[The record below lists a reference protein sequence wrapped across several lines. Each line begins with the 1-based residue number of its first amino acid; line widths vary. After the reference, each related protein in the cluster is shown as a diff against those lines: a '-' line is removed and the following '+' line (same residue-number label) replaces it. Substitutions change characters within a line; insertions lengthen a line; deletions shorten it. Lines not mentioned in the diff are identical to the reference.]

1 MEHEVMLQAQGL
13 VKDFRVPGG
22 VVSSVAGVDLEIYR
36 GETLALVGESGC
48 GKSTLGRLL
57 MRLIEPTA
65 GKVIFDGVDL
75 NSVSPA
81 RMRAL
86 RQRMQIIF
94 QDPFS
99 SLDPRM
105 TVGQIIEEPLKIH
118 RLWPDKKE
126 REARVRAL
134 MKRIGIRPEYYDRY
148 PHQFS
153 GGQRQRVGIARAL
166 ALKPELVVCD
176 EPVSAL
182 DVSIQAQIL
191 NLLQDLQQEF
201 HLTYL
206 FISHD
211 LSVVRYI
218 SDRVCVMFLGRIC
231 EIGDAEEVYSH
242 PRHPYTKFLMD
253 SVPLP
258 DPDKRKEDKD
268 LLTGEVPSPIAPPS
282 GCRFH
287 TRCPYA
293 QDICA
298 QEPPPAFRDLGGG
311 HGCACHFPLD

>member
-1 MEHEVMLQAQGL
+1 ML
-13 VKDFRVPGG
+13 
-22 VVSSVAGVDLEIYR
+22 
-36 GETLALVGESGC
+36 
-48 GKSTLGRLL
+48 
-57 MRLIEPTA
+57 
-65 GKVIFDGVDL
+65 
-75 NSVSPA
+75 
-81 RMRAL
+81 
-86 RQRMQIIF
+86 
-94 QDPFS
+94 
-99 SLDPRM
+99 
-105 TVGQIIEEPLKIH
+105 
-118 RLWPDKKE
+118 
-126 REARVRAL
+126 
-134 MKRIGIRPEYYDRY
+134 
-148 PHQFS
+148 
-153 GGQRQRVGIARAL
+153 
-166 ALKPELVVCD
+166 CD